1 MRNTEK
7 KNMQRKLDELKRI
20 TGLSFSLDLPDTT
33 NLPEAEAE
41 ETKSYLLHQLDSL
54 IASYKEVNSKEAIY
68 KKWITG
74 DLETHELIHTAKRLH
89 VSLSDPRAVFLV
101 ESKETMNNSVMA
113 ILKHAFPDTSHVW
126 LVPMSSCQLAIVY
139 TFTEEV
145 SEETLDSTAY
155 LVMDL
160 LNTEALI
167 QVNVAFS
174 AVTGHLNQLPN
185 AYQEASLALNVGRI
199 FYPGQY
205 VYPYNKLG
213 IGRLIYGLSKE
224 RCSAYLQEVIG
235 TDSPSFFQPETVH
248 VINCFLDNNLNIAET
263 TRRLHMHRNTLIY
276 RLEQIQKE
284 TGLDIRQFHDAMTIK
299 TVLFVFNYMKNL

>member
-1 MRNTEK
+1 MRNTEQ
-7 KNMQRKLDELKRI
+7 KNIKRKLDELKRI
-20 TGLSFSLDLPDTT
+20 TDLSFRIELPDTEG
-33 NLPEAEAE
+33 LSEVEEEEAAF
-41 ETKSYLLHQLDSL
+41 YIIHQLDAL
-54 IASYKEVNSKEAIY
+54 ITSYKESNSKEAIY

-74 DLETHELIHTAKRLH
+74 DIQTHELIHTAKRLH
-89 VSLSDPRAVFLV
+89 VSLSDRRAVFLV
-101 ESKETMNNSVMA
+101 EAKETMDNSVMA

-139 TFTEEV
+139 TFTAEV
-145 SEETLDSTAY
+145 SEEMLHSTAY

-160 LNTEALI
+160 LNAEALI
-167 QVNVAFS
+167 QVNISFS
-174 AVTGHLNQLPN
+174 AVTSHLNQLPS

-205 VYPYNKLG
+205 VYPYDKLG
-213 IGRLIYGLSKE
+213 IGRLIYGLTKE
-224 RCSAYLQEVIG
+224 RCSAYLREVLG
-235 TDSPSFFQPETVH
+235 TDSPSFFQPEIVH

>member
-1 MRNTEK
+1 MDYTEQQNVK
-7 KNMQRKLDELKRI
+7 RKLDELKRI
-20 TGLSFSLDLPDTT
+20 TGLSLQMDLPDTAD
-33 NLPEAEAE
+33 LSSEEAE
-41 ETKSYLLHQLDSL
+41 ETVSYLLHQLDAL
-54 IASYKEVNSKEAIY
+54 IASYKEANSKEAIY

-74 DLETHELIHTAKRLH
+74 DMETHELIHTAKRLH
-89 VSLSDPRAVFLV
+89 VSLIDQRAVFLV
-101 ESKETMNNSVMA
+101 ETKEIMDSSVMT

-126 LVPMSSCQLAIVY
+126 LVPMSSCQMAIVY

-145 SEETLDSTAY
+145 SEELLHSTAY

-160 LNTEALI
+160 LNAEALI
-167 QVNVAFS
+167 QVNVSFS
-174 AVTGHLNQLPN
+174 AVTDHLNQLPH
-185 AYQEASLALNVGRI
+185 AYQEAGLAMNVGRI

-224 RCSAYLQEVIG
+224 RCSAYLREVLG
-235 TDSPSFFQPETVH
+235 TDSPAFFQPETVH

-284 TGLDIRQFHDAMTIK
+284 TSLDIRQFHDAMTLK

>member
-41 ETKSYLLHQLDSL
+41 ETESYLLHQLDSL
-54 IASYKEVNSKEAIY
+54 IASYKEVNSKGAIY

-74 DLETHELIHTAKRLH
+74 DLEPTELIHTAKRLQ
-89 VSLSDPRAVFLV
+89 VSLSEPRAVFLV

-205 VYPYNKLG
+205 VYP
-213 IGRLIYGLSKE
+213 
-224 RCSAYLQEVIG
+224 
-235 TDSPSFFQPETVH
+235 
-248 VINCFLDNNLNIAET
+248 
-263 TRRLHMHRNTLIY
+263 
-276 RLEQIQKE
+276 
-284 TGLDIRQFHDAMTIK
+284 
-299 TVLFVFNYMKNL
+299 